1 VPDEGQNLLQHDD
14 GTDATCARVCR
25 MKLIGPA
32 TTRSSTAPP
41 TRFAEICQACHHCPL
56 PIWTACRETE
66 KRMTETLI
74 DIEDE
79 LLDEAA
85 TVLGTS
91 SIKDTVNA
99 ALADVLR
106 VRAAAS
112 SRGRPATEGTTTC

>member
-1 VPDEGQNLLQHDD
+1 
-14 GTDATCARVCR
+14 
-25 MKLIGPA
+25 
-32 TTRSSTAPP
+32 
-41 TRFAEICQACHHCPL
+41 
-56 PIWTACRETE
+56 
-66 KRMTETLI
+66 MTETLI

-112 SRGRPATEGTTTC
+112 SRSRPATDGTTTY

>member
-1 VPDEGQNLLQHDD
+1 
-14 GTDATCARVCR
+14 
-25 MKLIGPA
+25 
-32 TTRSSTAPP
+32 
-41 TRFAEICQACHHCPL
+41 
-56 PIWTACRETE
+56 
-66 KRMTETLI
+66 MTETLI

-112 SRGRPATEGTTTC
+112 SRRPATEGTTTC